1 MKRTVVLALIAVALG
16 WPGRASTQRPPRAA
30 PTPGPRAWAFSFDD
44 HHGRLGVLVNT
55 EPNPATDSI
64 GARLEAVTPGGPAA
78 KAGLK
83 AGDVIT
89 RFNGTALAGGG
100 GGARA
105 EDEDGSGPGRKLV
118 MLARTLT
125 PGDTVQVEYRR
136 GADAKKAAV
145 VAADVGP
152 MMDMRGMPGM
162 PGMDRRVE
170 QLTVPPG
177 MPLAFGPEGEHGFS
191 FCFGDGWCDMELV
204 NLNPDLGEY
213 FGTKDGILV
222 VKAPADSGLPLKG
235 GDVIVA
241 IGGRKPTSASHA
253 MRILRSYEAG
263 ETVAIEVMRKQ
274 KRTNVTWHVP
284 AQEDHMRHMRVRPM
298 HSDSEEED
306 DQS

>member
-1 MKRTVVLALIAVALG
+1 MAVVLA
-16 WPGRASTQRPPRAA
+16 WPGWASGQRPPRAA
-30 PTPGPRAWAFSFDD
+30 PAPRAWAFSFDD

-89 RFNGTALAGGG
+89 RFNGTALAGV
-100 GGARA
+100 RA
-105 EDEDGSGPGRKLV
+105 EDEEESGPGRKLV

-125 PGDTVQVEYRR
+125 PGDTVRIEYRR
-136 GADAKKAAV
+136 GADAKKATV

-152 MMDMRGMPGM
+152 MMGMGGMPGM

-177 MPLAFGPEGEHGFS
+177 MPFSFGPDGGHGFS
-191 FCFGDGWCDMELV
+191 FCLGDAWCDMELV

-222 VKAPADSGLPLKG
+222 VKAPADSSLPLKS
-235 GDVIVA
+235 GDVILA
-241 IGGRKPTSASHA
+241 IGSRKPTSASHA

-263 ETVAIEVMRKQ
+263 ETVAIDVMRKQ
-274 KRTNVTWHVP
+274 KRTGVTWHVP
-284 AQEDHMRHMRVRPM
+284 AQEDHMRHMRVRTM
-298 HSDSEEED
+298 HSDSEDEN

>member
-1 MKRTVVLALIAVALG
+1 MKRTLVLALVAAVLG
-16 WPGRASTQRPPRAA
+16 WPSRASGQRPRPA
-30 PTPGPRAWAFSFDD
+30 PPPPPSAGAWGFAFDD
-44 HHGRLGVLVNT
+44 HHGRLGVVVNT

-64 GARLEAVTPGGPAA
+64 GARLEAVTPGSPAA

-89 RFNGTALAGGG
+89 RLNGTALA
-100 GGARA
+100 GARA
-105 EDEDGSGPGRKLV
+105 EDEDESGPGRKLV

-136 GADAKKAAV
+136 GADARKATV
-145 VAADVGP
+145 IAADVGP
-152 MMDMRGMPGM
+152 MMGMRGMPGM
-162 PGMDRRVE
+162 PGLPGMDRVE
-170 QLTVPPG
+170 MMAPHMMQMGPG
-177 MPLAFGPEGEHGFS
+177 SEGGFS
-191 FCFGDGWCDMELV
+191 FCFGDAWCDMELV
-204 NLNPDLGEY
+204 NLNADLGEY

-222 VKAPADSGLPLKG
+222 VKAPADSSLPLRS
-235 GDVIVA
+235 GDVILA

-274 KRTNVTWHVP
+274 KRTSVTWHVP
-284 AQEDHMRHMRVRPM
+284 AQEDHMRHMRVRPT

>member
-1 MKRTVVLALIAVALG
+1 MNMKPTVVLTLMAVVLG
-16 WPGRASTQRPPRAA
+16 WPGPASGQRPPRAA
-30 PTPGPRAWAFSFDD
+30 PTPPPSPSARAWGFAFDD
-44 HHGRLGVLVNT
+44 HHGRLGVVVNT

-64 GARLEAVTPGGPAA
+64 GARLEAVTPGSPAA

-89 RFNGTALAGGG
+89 RLNGTALAGV
-100 GGARA
+100 RA
-105 EDEDGSGPGRKLV
+105 EDEEESGPGRKLV

-136 GADAKKAAV
+136 GAEARKATV

-152 MMDMRGMPGM
+152 TMGIRGMPGM
-162 PGMDRRVE
+162 PGLPGMDRVE
-170 QLTVPPG
+170 MMAPHMMQMGP
-177 MPLAFGPEGEHGFS
+177 GPEGGFS
-191 FCFGDGWCDMELV
+191 FCFGDAWCDMELV
-204 NLNPDLGEY
+204 NLNADLGEY

-222 VKAPADSGLPLKG
+222 VKAPADSSLPLKG
-235 GDVIVA
+235 GDVILA
-241 IGGRKPTSASHA
+241 IGSRKPTSASHA

-274 KRTNVTWHVP
+274 KRSSVTWHVP
-284 AQEDHMRHMRVRPM
+284 AQQDHMRRMRVHPM
-298 HSDSEEED
+298 HSDSED

>member
-1 MKRTVVLALIAVALG
+1 MKRTVVLTLMAVALG
-16 WPGRASTQRPPRAA
+16 WPGRASAQRPPRAA
-30 PTPGPRAWAFSFDD
+30 PTPAPRAWTFPFDD

-89 RFNGTALAGGG
+89 RFKGTALAGGG

-105 EDEDGSGPGRKLV
+105 EDEDESGPGRRLV

-152 MMDMRGMPGM
+152 MMGMRGMPGM
-162 PGMDRRVE
+162 PGLPGMDRVE
-170 QLTVPPG
+170 MMAPHMMQMGPG
-177 MPLAFGPEGEHGFS
+177 SEGGFS
-191 FCFGDGWCDMELV
+191 FCFGDAWCDMELV
-204 NLNPDLGEY
+204 NLNADLGEY

-222 VKAPADSGLPLKG
+222 VKAPADSSLPLRS
-235 GDVIVA
+235 GDGTRCA
-241 IGGRKPTSASHA
+241 SCAPT
-253 MRILRSYEAG
+253 RQVRRS
-263 ETVAIEVMRKQ
+263 RS
-274 KRTNVTWHVP
+274 R
-284 AQEDHMRHMRVRPM
+284 
-298 HSDSEEED
+298 
-306 DQS
+306 